1 MKPFSGV
8 DSRSLPDVADVGRR
22 LAFVFGALI
31 LVLMLAVL
39 LTGGLY
45 LRGVM
50 EREEDRL
57 ATLTTQVLANAVSRV
72 SFSGKY
78 HARLMLEEI
87 AQAQPSIFYLR
98 VVDPDG
104 RIYAHSDP
112 AHNDEMADA
121 EAMAGVRS
129 VLKGEVPQLVRQVLI
144 ADTPVREVSLAYRGG
159 YDNAVIGILQV
170 GISDLERQRAL
181 KRGLLYI
188 ALLIVGLL
196 VLGIYITLK
205 ISAHFG
211 NPIRRVAIALARERT
226 HLRTLVSTIPDLV
239 WMKDAEGI
247 YLTCNATF
255 ERFFGAREADIVGK
269 TDYDFVDKELAGF
282 FRQKDRE
289 AMAAGRPSV
298 NEEWITFADDGH
310 RALLETTKTPMY
322 ATDGSLIGVLGIGH
336 DITESRNIQQELTR
350 HRDHLEEVVQI
361 RTAELT
367 EAKLAAEAANR
378 AKSVFLANMSH
389 ELRTPLNAILGFS
402 KLMERDAG
410 LPEDERTYLQIINK
424 SGQHLLSLIN
434 DVLEISKIE
443 AGRLQVQ
450 AGVINLPGMLSS
462 LAESFSL
469 RAHDSE
475 VKLSMKLDADL
486 PDHIKGDAAKLRQ
499 ILINLLSNALKFT
512 QGGSVTLAVRI
523 IERKDPQVTLEFA
536 ISDTGVGMT
545 AAELKQ
551 IFSSFYQT
559 EAGIR
564 QGGGTGL
571 GLAISRQYAKL
582 LCGEIT
588 AESEPGQG
596 STFRLRLPTQITS
609 AAPSQP
615 PPDRVT
621 ALRQGQPE
629 FRILVVEDDPANRE
643 LLLAWL
649 KQVGFVVRSA
659 DNGKE
664 AIELFMSWHPHF
676 VWMDM
681 RMPVMDGFAAT
692 RAIRALPEGKTLPI
706 VAFTASAFDEDRQA
720 ILSAGCNDV
729 MAKPLEEGQLFGLMA
744 SYLGVKYEYAEFPEE
759 ELLPPSP
766 SSVDLSTLP
775 KAMQVRLLEAA
786 EKLDFDA
793 TMRLVEEIQPRFPAV
808 AAYLQS
814 LINFFRFD
822 VIIEGLK
829 GTRQ

>member
-1 MKPFSGV
+1 
-8 DSRSLPDVADVGRR
+8 L
-22 LAFVFGALI
+22 VFGALI
-31 LVLMLAVL
+31 LLLMLVVL
-39 LTGGLY
+39 LAVGLY

-87 AQAQPSIFYLR
+87 EQAQPSILYLR

-112 AHNDEMADA
+112 AHNDKMADA
-121 EAMAGVRS
+121 EALAGARS
-129 VLKGEVPQLVRQVLI
+129 VLKGEVPQVVRQVLI
-144 ADTPVREVSLAYRGG
+144 AGTHVREVSLAYRGG

-181 KRGLLYI
+181 KRGFFYI
-188 ALLIVGLL
+188 ALLVVGLL
-196 VLGIYITLK
+196 ILGIYITLK

-211 NPIRRVAIALARERT
+211 NPIRQVAIALAHERS

-239 WMKDAEGI
+239 WMKDADGI

-255 ERFFGAREADIVGK
+255 ERFFGAREAEIVGK
-269 TDYDFVDKELAGF
+269 TDYDFVDKELADF

-298 NEEWITFADDGH
+298 NEEWITFADDG
-310 RALLETTKTPMY
+310 RQALLETTKTPMS
-322 ATDGSLIGVLGIGH
+322 AADGSLIGVLGIGH
-336 DITESRNIQQELTR
+336 DITESRNMQQELTR

-402 KLMERDAG
+402 QLMEQDAG
-410 LPEDERTYLQIINK
+410 LAEDKRDYLHIINR

-443 AGRLQVQ
+443 AGRLQVH
-450 AGVINLPGMLSS
+450 ANAINLPGMLSS

-469 RAHDSE
+469 RAHDNGTE
-475 VKLSMKLDADL
+475 LSVELDTEL
-486 PDHIKGDAAKLRQ
+486 PDHIRGDAAKLRQ
-499 ILINLLSNALKFT
+499 IVINLLSNAVKFT
-512 QGGSVTLAVRI
+512 KGGSVTLTARI
-523 IERKDPQVTLEFA
+523 IERKDPHVILEIA
-536 ISDTGVGMT
+536 VLDTGVGMT

-551 IFSSFYQT
+551 VFSSFYQT

-564 QGGGTGL
+564 QGEGTGL
-571 GLAISRQYAKL
+571 GLTISRQYAKL
-582 LCGEIT
+582 LGGEIT
-588 AESEPGQG
+588 AESNPGQG
-596 STFRLRLPTQITS
+596 STFRLRFQAQIAS
-609 AAPSQP
+609 AVPSQP
-615 PPDRVT
+615 LLDRVT
-621 ALRQGQPE
+621 ALRPGQPE
-629 FRILVVEDDPANRE
+629 YRILVAEDDTANRE

-649 KQVGFVVRSA
+649 RQVGFVVRSA
-659 DNGKE
+659 INGKE
-664 AIELFMSWHPHF
+664 TVELFQAWQPHF
-676 VWMDM
+676 IWMDM
-681 RMPVMDGFAAT
+681 RMPVMDGFTAT
-692 RAIRALPEGKTLPI
+692 RAIRALPEGKKLPI
-706 VAFTASAFDEDRQA
+706 VAFTASAFEEDRQV

-729 MAKPLEEGQLFGLMA
+729 MTKPVEEGQLFGMMA

-759 ELLPPSP
+759 ESPLPSP
-766 SSVDLSTLP
+766 SPSPVDLSALP
-775 KAMQVRLLEAA
+775 KDMRERLLEAA
-786 EKLDFDA
+786 ENLDFDA
-793 TMRLVEEIQPRFPAV
+793 TSKLVEEMQSRFPA
-808 AAYLQS
+808 AAEYLQS
-814 LINFFRFD
+814 LINFFRYD

-829 GTRQ
+829 EIRE